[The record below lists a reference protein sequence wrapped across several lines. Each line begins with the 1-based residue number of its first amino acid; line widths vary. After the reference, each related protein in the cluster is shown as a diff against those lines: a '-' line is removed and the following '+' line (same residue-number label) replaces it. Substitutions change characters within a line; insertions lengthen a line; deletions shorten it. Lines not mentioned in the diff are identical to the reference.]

1 MLCRYITRP
10 AVAEERLELQPSGD
24 VLLRLKTPYS
34 DGTSRLL
41 FSGVEFVEKLA
52 ALIPPARIH
61 LTRFFGCLAP
71 HARIRAQVV
80 PPPMQVPASRPPS
93 GCRDMPLRPL
103 RRPVGAPAEGSED
116 PPEPTPQRPARAQ
129 RWAELLARV
138 FGLDTEKCEDCGGPI
153 KIVSAILEPFAIK
166 AILMHLR
173 LPDKP
178 PELAPARIPEQSQYA
193 PAHLLQGPACGHRKA
208 VRTQA

>member
-24 VLLRLKTPYS
+24 ILLWLKAPYN
-34 DGTSRLL
+34 DGTTHLL

-71 HARIRAQVV
+71 HARVRSQIV
-80 PPPMQVPASRPPS
+80 PCPS
-93 GCRDMPLRPL
+93 LVLSAGRQDSPL
-103 RRPVGAPAEGSED
+103 AAD
-116 PPEPTPQRPARAQ
+116 PPKTESQRPARAR

-138 FGLDTEKCEDCGGPI
+138 FGLDMQKCVDCGGPL
-153 KIVSAILEPFAIK
+153 KIVSAILESNAIK
-166 AILMHLR
+166 SILTHLR

-178 PELAPARIPEQSQYA
+178 PDLAPARIPEQ
-193 PAHLLQGPACGHRKA
+193 
-208 VRTQA
+208 